1 MRKKYHQF
9 VSAIS
14 KDISMGS
21 FEWDW
26 LHKQLHFNVKAASP
40 KPFPG
45 KVALVKAL
53 DVMMNKRAQSKKTPP
68 V

>member
-26 LHKQLHFNVKAASP
+26 LHKQLHL
-40 KPFPG
+40 PFPG

-53 DVMMNKRAQSKKTPP
+53 DVRMNKRAQSKKTPP

>member
-14 KDISMGS
+14 KDISMVPLNGTS
-21 FEWDW
+21 YTSNCI
-26 LHKQLHFNVKAASP
+26 FNVKAASP

-45 KVALVKAL
+45 EVALVKAL

>member
-1 MRKKYHQF
+1 MRKKFHQF

-14 KDISMGS
+14 KTFPWVPLNGTGCTSNCI
-21 FEWDW
+21 
-26 LHKQLHFNVKAASP
+26 FNVKAASP
-40 KPFPG
+40 EPFPG

-53 DVMMNKRAQSKKTPP
+53 DVMMNKRVQSKETPP